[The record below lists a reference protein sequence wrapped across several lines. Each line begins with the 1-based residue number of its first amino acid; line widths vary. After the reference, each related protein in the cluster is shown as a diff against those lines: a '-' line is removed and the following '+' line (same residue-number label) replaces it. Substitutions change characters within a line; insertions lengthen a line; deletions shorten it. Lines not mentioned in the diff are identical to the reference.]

1 MRPIMRAL
9 YVKHNKAAQEA
20 RHREEARRRAV
31 NSIRLK
37 RLLRRLVRDHHVARA
52 NALPLF
58 DDGDAWYDFSP
69 LVCLSR
75 RVPDALSDALQS
87 MPR

>member
-1 MRPIMRAL
+1 MYAL
-9 YVKHNKAAQEA
+9 LLQHNQAVQEA

-37 RLLRRLVRDHHVARA
+37 RLLRRLVRDQRVARA
-52 NALPLF
+52 HSLPLF
-58 DDGDAWYDFSP
+58 DDGDA
-69 LVCLSR
+69 C
-75 RVPDALSDALQS
+75 DALKS